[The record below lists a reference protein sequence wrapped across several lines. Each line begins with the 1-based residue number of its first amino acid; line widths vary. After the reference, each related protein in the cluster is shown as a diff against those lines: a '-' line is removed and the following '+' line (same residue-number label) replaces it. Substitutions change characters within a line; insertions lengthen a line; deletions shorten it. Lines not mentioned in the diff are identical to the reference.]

1 MARPEHVE
9 RHVLELDAEIFRDR
23 LAAGEDGDVLQH
35 GLAAIAEA
43 RRLDGGDLEAAAQ
56 LVDDERGERLA
67 LDLFG
72 DDQQRTARLH
82 HRFEH
87 RQQLL
92 QVRQLLLVDEDVGVL
107 ELGHHL
113 LGVGDEVGREIAAVE
128 LHALDDF
135 QLGVEAL
142 GLLDRDDALVADLLH
157 GFGDHV
163 ADGLLAVG
171 RDGADLG
178 DLARVLDLLGAL
190 GDLLDDLGNR
200 LVDAAAQIHRVH
212 AGGNGLEAFAHDGL
226 GEDRGGR
233 RAVTGE
239 IVGLLGN
246 LAHHLRAHVLEL
258 VLELDL
264 LGDGDAVL
272 GRARR
277 AERLLDDDV
286 AALGTER
293 HLHGVGEG
301 IDAAQQALA
310 GIGGEADFFGSHSG
324 NSLDVACA

>member
-1 MARPEHVE
+1 MYG
-9 RHVLELDAEIFRDR
+9 I
-23 LAAGEDGDVLQH
+23 
-35 GLAAIAEA
+35 
-43 RRLDGGDLEAAAQ
+43 
-56 LVDDERGERLA
+56 
-67 LDLFG
+67 
-72 DDQQRTARLH
+72 
-82 HRFEH
+82 
-87 RQQLL
+87 
-92 QVRQLLLVDEDVGVL
+92 L
-107 ELGHHL
+107 ELGNHL

-128 LHALDDF
+128 LHALDDLE
-135 QLGVEAL
+135 LGVEAL
-142 GLLDRDDALVADLLH
+142 GLFDRDDALVADLLH
-157 GFGDHV
+157 GFGNHV

-190 GDLLDDLGNR
+190 GDLLDDLEHG

-212 AGGNGLEAFAHDGL
+212 AGGNGLEALAHDGL
-226 GEDRGGR
+226 SEDRGGG

-286 AALGTER
+286 AALGAER
-293 HLHGVGEG
+293 HLHRIGEG

-310 GIGGEADFFGSHSG
+310 GVGGKANFFGSHMG
-324 NSLDVACA
+324 FLGCCVSLEASE